1 MAALPHTPGD
11 LVDRR
16 YEVVRLIGRGAM
28 ADVYRARDRETGNEV
43 AVKILNL
50 SLIRDSEATSRFHLE
65 AQVQEMLDHPNVAA
79 LYGDGVTEK
88 GQPYLVVELLRGR
101 SLRTVLRKEARVD
114 VVRASSYC
122 WQALNGLEACHAA
135 GVLHRDLKPANIML
149 QPSPGPVERVVLIDF
164 GFASLEGGPKL
175 TAQGYVVGSLSY
187 LAPER
192 LRGEAGDERSDVYA
206 MGVVFYELVVGDPP
220 FTADDDFDLI
230 QKHLEEE
237 PVPPR
242 RVVPGANIPRSVEKV
257 ILHALEKDPWERPQ
271 SARAMADE
279 LQRAVR
285 GVI

>member
-1 MAALPHTPGD
+1 MVMYPHTPGD
-11 LVDRR
+11 VVDGR

-28 ADVYRARDRETGNEV
+28 ADVYQARDRVTGSEV

-65 AQVQEMLDHPNVAA
+65 AQVQEMLHHPNIAA
-79 LYGDGVTEK
+79 LYGDGVTER

-101 SLRTVLRKEARVD
+101 SLKTVLRKETRVD
-114 VVRASSYC
+114 PVRAASYC
-122 WQALNGLEACHAA
+122 WQALNGLDACHAA

-192 LRGEAGDERSDVYA
+192 LRGERGDERADLYA
-206 MGVVFYELVVGDPP
+206 MGIVFYELLVGDPP
-220 FTADDDFDLI
+220 FIADDDFDLI
-230 QKHLEEE
+230 HKHLEDP

-242 RVVPGANIPRSVEKV
+242 RAAPNARIPPAVEDV
-257 ILHALEKDPWERPQ
+257 ILHALEKDAADRPQ
-271 SARAMADE
+271 SARAMAAE
-279 LQRAVR
+279 LEQAVR
-285 GVI
+285 GLA